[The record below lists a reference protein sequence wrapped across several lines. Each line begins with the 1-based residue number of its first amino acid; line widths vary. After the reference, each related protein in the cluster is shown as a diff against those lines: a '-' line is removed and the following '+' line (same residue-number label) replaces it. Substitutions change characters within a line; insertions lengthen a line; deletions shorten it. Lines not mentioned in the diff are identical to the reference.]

1 MKIFSG
7 KFHKNLTRNNG
18 VYEVYTLPHQPKS
31 RTTIDLL
38 LIKEHNYN
46 GKKYNMPFTEVSC

>member
-31 RTTIDLL
+31 RRNIGLL

-46 GKKYNMPFTEVSC
+46 GKKYTMPYT